1 VTRPLA
7 FCAALC
13 AALLFTP
20 RARAQDLYVGS
31 NSSGVTTNFTS
42 GTNAYV
48 NTYIGLNPGANA
60 NTLNVLNTNTLLTN
74 SGNVYVGDA
83 GMSNRLTVADG
94 GSVSAAALLSV
105 GNIGNGNS
113 VVITNGGRITSA
125 SGEIGIQSSNN
136 SVLVTGSNSVWTN
149 SGSLAVGIYPSSS
162 NSLVISNAGTVANNI
177 GYIGFANR
185 ASKNSVLVTET
196 NSLWTNSSD
205 LYVGYEGSGNSLV
218 ISNAG
223 TVANT
228 DGYVGGRASSSNNS
242 VVVIGDGS
250 QLDVIGEGSLW
261 QNRGRFYVGYEGSG
275 NSLVLSNGGTVASG
289 VGSRSDNLGTG
300 YIGFTNTSSNNSVLV
315 TGTNSLFRIINSYL
329 HVGYEGSGNSLII
342 SNGGKVIGDAGVV
355 IGTLDSSSNNSVL
368 VTGSNS
374 LLADIG
380 VGVNTVGNAGS
391 GHSLTVADGGTVD
404 LGYIYVG
411 SSGTLNIG
419 RFGTNDA
426 AGTITTFFIDFR
438 DGTGAINFN
447 QRDATTNTVAIR
459 GAGTINQLGA
469 GTTTLSGSNTYSGV
483 TTVGAGALLV
493 NGDQSGATNNVLV
506 ASSSKFGGRGSIGGD
521 TYIAGTHSPG
531 NSPGVQTFLAD
542 LTYSNT
548 AVFLWELTQNAD
560 ATAQRG
566 IAFDGVDVQG
576 TLTIEAGAGSTLVFD
591 AAGSAV
597 DWDDAFWGSDRVWLV
612 FSNINAPTLGASE
625 VFSVSSTYLDSNAN
639 ALVAQRPGAAFTWS
653 TTANDVYLNYQSVP
667 EPSTYALVLLAAG
680 AALLWQRRR
689 RPLA

>member
-1 VTRPLA
+1 MTRPLT

-13 AALLFTP
+13 AVLLFTP

-48 NTYIGLNPGANA
+48 NTYIGLDPGANA

-125 SGEIGIQSSNN
+125 GGEIGIQSSNN

-149 SGSLAVGIYPSSS
+149 SGSLAVGIYPSSG
-162 NSLVISNAGTVANNI
+162 NSLVTSNAGTVANNI

-185 ASKNSVLVTET
+185 ASNNSVLVTET

-205 LYVGYEGSGNSLV
+205 LYVGYEGSGNRLA
-218 ISNAG
+218 ISIGG

-242 VVVIGDGS
+242 VVVAGDGS
-250 QLDVIGEGSLW
+250 RLQVIEDGSLW
-261 QNRGRFYVGYEGSG
+261 VSSSRLYVGYEGSG
-275 NSLVLSNGGTVASG
+275 NSLVISNGGAVANG
-289 VGSRSDNLGTG
+289 FGRKDEFGFG
-300 YIGFTNTSSNNSVLV
+300 YIGFTNTAANNSVLV
-315 TGTNSLFRIINSYL
+315 TGTNSFWSINSSLY
-329 HVGYEGSGNSLII
+329 VGYQGSGNSLVI
-342 SNGGKVIGDAGVV
+342 SNGGEVASFIDGYIGEFP
-355 IGTLDSSSNNSVL
+355 SSSNNSVL
-368 VTGSNS
+368 VTGMNS
-374 LLADIG
+374 TWTNGQSLI
-380 VGVNTVGNAGS
+380 VGNSGS
-391 GHSLTVADGGTVD
+391 GNSLTVADGGTV
-404 LGYIYVG
+404 GTPYIDIARLAG

-426 AGTITTFFIDFR
+426 AGTIIAFFIDFGS
-438 DGTGAINFN
+438 GTGAINFN
-447 QRDATTNTVAIR
+447 QRDATTITSAIS

-653 TTANDVYLNYQSVP
+653 TAANDVYLNYQSVP
-667 EPSTYALVLLAAG
+667 EPSTYALVLLGAG

-689 RPLA
+689 RSL